1 MNTSKKTMKLAQ
13 LSMLAALIVVLQFL
27 GTLLSGWTGLP
38 MSFVLIPIVVGAII
52 ISPTA
57 GAILGAIFGI
67 MTVAMGLLSL
77 DPFTSILMYNFGV
90 WKMIVVIII
99 CFVKATV
106 AGLGAGCIYKL
117 LNTLFK
123 GKNKTLTTVLSSVSA
138 PIINTGIFVLGMF
151 LFFFNDMDAIQ
162 LALAKLSD
170 PEIQSIVAVPAAK
183 YIVLGLAGW
192 NFVSEFA
199 INLIISPAVVKVADI
214 VVNKKK

>member
-1 MNTSKKTMKLAQ
+1 MNTSKKTTRLVQ

-106 AGLGAGCIYKL
+106 AGLGAGYVYKL